1 MNLKTTFIFVAI
13 MLCSAAFANPID
25 LLERSTS
32 ETERREDGFITVS
45 LKQAQVFS
53 HPTSYEYLQRSTEMR
68 EASEVRERTTNHIP
82 KQPIPKTGA
91 DSWDNRR
98 RNWHTDGNHEP
109 FSRAT
114 EDLLE
119 NAESYVTFVDQ
130 MPMKTYRTTSGRTS
144 YSSPLLSTG

>member
-32 ETERREDGFITVS
+32 ETERREDGFITVDRNAGS
-45 LKQAQVFS
+45 ERSPRTNHEPYSETTNTQDWGR
-53 HPTSYEYLQRSTEMR
+53 RST
-68 EASEVRERTTNHIP
+68 
-82 KQPIPKTGA
+82 
-91 DSWDNRR
+91 SWDNRR

-119 NAESYVTFVDQ
+119 NAESED
-130 MPMKTYRTTSGRTS
+130 KTNGDGCGTCFRRDDNNWRRKEAGKEA
-144 YSSPLLSTG
+144 